1 MGLTS
6 FLRLMAVTVFQ
17 VKVLVHGGFGFS
29 PFGETR
35 RWAFS
40 LRPEIFIP
48 FWGTGECPLA

>member
-48 FWGTGECPLA
+48 FWGYR